1 MMFVGKCLCT
11 SHVLQYSS
19 CLSYEHS
26 RSPQSFLC
34 SGAVTV
40 LICSFFVAALLILHN
55 FKKRQQIYTL
65 FHNPPNIFQT
75 IFRPKL
81 HIHKV
86 YKKISGHG
94 VTGTVGHE
102 TVSRLLRKRREN
114 LEVTNK
120 VRIFAHGLE
129 FSLGERLGKP
139 NRAAYRRDNIKLRN
153 RLCYIKP

>member
-1 MMFVGKCLCT
+1 MPSYQISFLMMFVGKCLCT
-11 SHVLQYSS
+11 SHVLRYSS
-19 CLSYEHS
+19 YLSYEHS

-40 LICSFFVAALLILHN
+40 LICSFFVAALLNLHN

-120 VRIFAHGLE
+120 VRIFAHG
-129 FSLGERLGKP
+129 
-139 NRAAYRRDNIKLRN
+139 
-153 RLCYIKP
+153 

>member
-1 MMFVGKCLCT
+1 MPSYQISVLMMFVGKCLCT

-19 CLSYEHS
+19 YLSYEHS

-34 SGAVTV
+34 SAAVTV

-86 YKKISGHG
+86 YKKDFLSRGDRHG
-94 VTGTVGHE
+94 PQDNLPYPEHYSPTC
-102 TVSRLLRKRREN
+102 KRPWCQTPDRHKKDGGCIAFW
-114 LEVTNK
+114 L
-120 VRIFAHGLE
+120 
-129 FSLGERLGKP
+129 
-139 NRAAYRRDNIKLRN
+139 
-153 RLCYIKP
+153 

>member
-1 MMFVGKCLCT
+1 MPSYQISFLMMFVGKCLCT

-94 VTGTVGHE
+94 MTGTV
-102 TVSRLLRKRREN
+102 LLFNQSIQTHPISPPLTQNDSE
-114 LEVTNK
+114 
-120 VRIFAHGLE
+120 
-129 FSLGERLGKP
+129 
-139 NRAAYRRDNIKLRN
+139 
-153 RLCYIKP
+153 

>member
-1 MMFVGKCLCT
+1 MPSYQISFLMMFVGKCLCT

-86 YKKISGHG
+86 YKKDFRSRGDRHG
-94 VTGTVGHE
+94 VTQEEWHMRE
-102 TVSRLLRKRREN
+102 LLSQSIIKKKMRKIWKLQIKCVSLHTDESSR
-114 LEVTNK
+114 
-120 VRIFAHGLE
+120 
-129 FSLGERLGKP
+129 
-139 NRAAYRRDNIKLRN
+139 
-153 RLCYIKP
+153 